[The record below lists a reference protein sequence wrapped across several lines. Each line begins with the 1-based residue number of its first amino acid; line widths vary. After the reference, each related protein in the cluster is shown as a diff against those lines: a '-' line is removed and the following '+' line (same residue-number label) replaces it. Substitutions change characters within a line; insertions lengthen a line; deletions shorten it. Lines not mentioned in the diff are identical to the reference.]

1 MSTLNKISDIKHALY
16 INLET
21 RPDRKEH
28 VESEL
33 KKIGIKAERFNA
45 IKLAN
50 GALGCSM
57 SHLKCLER
65 AKKEGWPHILIIED
79 DIKFLKHQIFKKQL
93 NKFLERYKDFDVLM
107 IAGNVVPPAEKLDC
121 CAKITNCQTT
131 TSYLVLSHY
140 YDTLIKNYKEGIQL
154 LLKYPEHK
162 KIFAIDKYWFQIQE
176 TGKWYIITPLTVIQK
191 EDYSDIEEKN
201 TNYENLMT
209 DIEKEWYISQGKELL
224 EKQKKQDREIIE
236 EHKKKLGLL

>member
-1 MSTLNKISDIKHALY
+1 MSNLNKISDIKHALY
-16 INLET
+16 INLESRT
-21 RPDRKEH
+21 DRKEH

-33 KKIGIKAERFNA
+33 KRVGIKAERFNA
-45 IKLAN
+45 IKLPN

-65 AKKEGWPHILIIED
+65 AKKEGWPHLLIIED
-79 DIKFLKHQIFKKQL
+79 DIKFLKPDIFKKQL
-93 NKFLERYKDFDVLM
+93 NKFLDRYKDFDVLM

-131 TSYLVLSHY
+131 TSYLVQSHY

-162 KIFAIDKYWFQIQE
+162 RIYAIDKYWFQIQE

-191 EDYSDIEEKN
+191 EDYSDIEGKD
-201 TNYENLMT
+201 TNYGHLMT
-209 DIEKEWYISQGKELL
+209 DIDKDWYTKQGTELL
-224 EKQKKQDREIIE
+224 KQQKNQDRETIE
-236 EHKKKLGLL
+236 THKKELGLL